1 MLKMELIC
9 RREGGRSQRGFINVI
24 EEDIQRVAV
33 AERMEDDARDRL
45 DDLLWWPLK
54 EAVKGEEEEE
64 IL

>member
-1 MLKMELIC
+1 MLKMELLC

-45 DDLLWWPLK
+45 DDLLWRPLK